1 MMTVCVRVVA
11 KEARV
16 PPTRSAPTEPPLR
29 IRLLGPIEVTGPAG
43 HAVFTGNRQPAL
55 VGLLALGAPDT
66 VSRTWLVDGLWGDE
80 PPRTAVKTLHSHIAR
95 LRQALDECGLV
106 DLVHTND
113 SGYQLTID
121 LATVDTH
128 RFEREVQLARTEL
141 AEGADT
147 AAVSRL
153 HRALDL
159 WRGDAFAGAEAYGWA
174 AGELVRLQEVRLAAL
189 CDLWEGELRLGRHTA
204 AVGELQRLLARHP
217 FHERLVGLA
226 LLALYRCGRTTDALN
241 LYHLLR
247 VHLREELG
255 AEPGSE
261 LAVLYVQMLRRDPAL
276 DHHGPAPVVVSPP
289 PTRPR
294 PRPAELPGPVGHFTG
309 RRDELAQLDAVA
321 ADPDVRVV
329 VISGA
334 AGMGKTALAVQWSH
348 RAAADFPDGQV
359 FLDLRGH
366 DPAVAVPPP
375 QALAHLLASLDQ
387 PDRGGAA
394 DGSDRVGLY
403 RSLTRDRRMLILA
416 DNAGTVAQILPL
428 VPANTA
434 TLLVVTSRHRLT
446 ALRTHHA
453 VKVVDLDALRRDE
466 ALDLLGS
473 VLGAQRLGREP
484 DSAARLVELCDR
496 MPLALQIAAAKLTS
510 RPLRDIADLTD
521 ELSTGERLDELSVEG
536 DSRNLRTVFATTY
549 EVLEPVTA
557 RVFRALGL
565 HPGVTFGPHLAAA
578 AAGVTPTAARH
589 ALDELAAVHL
599 VTEVANGR
607 YRFHDLIR
615 LYAREC
621 AQRGESEQARAAVV
635 DRVLDWYL
643 TVTDAANK
651 IVDRGRDRVRV
662 VVAHPPAT
670 LPFPADADRALS
682 FLDGERDNLLPVLT
696 CATERG
702 RPDTAWQMTYLV
714 TGFFD
719 SRGHWTQRIQLCR
732 LGLAAAR
739 AAGDPV
745 AEGLMGSG
753 LGVAYLSTRSFDEA
767 LTTLNQALEVLRAQ
781 GDKRGE
787 AHVRNNIAVA
797 LAGARRF
804 PEAVDA
810 YGQALAVHVA
820 EGNTLGVALTLSNLG
835 DAYVRMGQADLAL
848 DHLSRALAASREI
861 GNPRVEAVALGG
873 LGQAHRDRGEWDL
886 ATARFHDAL
895 VLRRRAGDRRYEAE
909 TLNNLG
915 LTEFARRRFTS
926 ASEHFRQALALS
938 RQQADPHQEA
948 IALAHLGRIDLA
960 VGDVAAAGEH
970 LGLALAARELAPD
983 PYEAAAIHRDL
994 GQLAARAGH
1003 AGQARHHDELAA
1015 ELFRQ
1020 VDAEAR

>member
-1 MMTVCVRVVA
+1 M
-11 KEARV
+11 
-16 PPTRSAPTEPPLR
+16 PPTGSAPTEPPPR

-43 HAVFTGNRQPAL
+43 PAVFTGNRQPAL

-95 LRQALDECGLV
+95 LRQALDDCGLV

-113 SGYQLTID
+113 SGYQLAID
-121 LATVDTH
+121 PAAVDTH
-128 RFEREVQLARTEL
+128 RFEREVRLARGEL
-141 AEGADT
+141 AEGADP

-174 AGELVRLQEVRLAAL
+174 AGELVRLEEVRLAAL
-189 CDLWEGELRLGRHTA
+189 CDLWEGELRLGRHTV
-204 AVGELQRLLARHP
+204 AVGELQRLLTRYP

-276 DHHGPAPVVVSPP
+276 DHHGPPTVPVTSPL
-289 PTRPR
+289 TRPR
-294 PRPAELPGPVGHFTG
+294 PRPAELPGSVGHFIG
-309 RRDELAQLDAVA
+309 RRAELAQLDAVV

-334 AGMGKTALAVQWSH
+334 AGMGKTALAVQWGH

-366 DPAVAVPPP
+366 DPAVAMPPAE
-375 QALAHLLASLDQ
+375 ALAHVLTSLDQ
-387 PDRGGAA
+387 PDRGSPA
-394 DGSDRVGLY
+394 DEPDRVGLY

-428 VPANTA
+428 VPANTG

-446 ALRTHHA
+446 ALKTHHA
-453 VKVVDLDALRRDE
+453 VKVIDLDALRPDE
-466 ALDLLGS
+466 ALNLLDA
-473 VLGAQRLGREP
+473 VLGTQRLAREP
-484 DSAARLVELCDR
+484 DSAVRLVELCDR

-510 RPLRDIADLTD
+510 RPMRDIADLTD
-521 ELSTGERLDELSVEG
+521 ELTTGERLDELSVEG
-536 DSRNLRTVFATTY
+536 DSRNLRAVFATTY

-557 RVFRALGL
+557 RVFRALGV
-565 HPGVTFGPHLAAA
+565 HPGTTFGPHLAAA
-578 AAGVTPTAARH
+578 AADVAPTAARR

-621 AQRGESEQARAAVV
+621 AHRGESEQVRADIVARI
-635 DRVLDWYL
+635 LDWYL
-643 TVTDAANK
+643 AIADAANK

-662 VVAHPPAT
+662 VVGHPPAT
-670 LPFPADADRALS
+670 LPFRAEADQALS
-682 FLDGERDNLLPVLT
+682 FLDGERDNLQPILT
-696 CATERG
+696 CAMDHG
-702 RPDTAWQMTYLV
+702 RPDVAWQMTYLV

-753 LGVAYLSTRSFDEA
+753 LGVAYLTTRRFDEA

-787 AHVRNNIAVA
+787 AHVRNNLAVTYA
-797 LAGARRF
+797 SARRF
-804 PEAVDA
+804 AEAVDA
-810 YGQALAVHVA
+810 YGQALALHLA

-835 DAYVRMGQADLAL
+835 DAYVRMGRADLAL

-861 GNPRVEAVALGG
+861 GNPRLEAAALGG

-895 VLRRRAGDRRYEAE
+895 ILRRQAGDRRYEAE

-915 LTEFARRRFTS
+915 LTEFARQRFTS
-926 ASEHFRQALALS
+926 ATERFLQSLALS
-938 RQQADPHQEA
+938 RELADPHQEA
-948 IALAHLGRIDLA
+948 IALAHLGRIAL
-960 VGDVAAAGEH
+960 AAGEVTAAGEY
-970 LGLALAARELAPD
+970 LSRALAARELAPD

-994 GQLAARAGH
+994 GQLAARAGRSP
-1003 AGQARHHDELAA
+1003 QARHHHELAVD
-1015 ELFRQ
+1015 LFRQ
-1020 VDAEAR
+1020 VDAVAAASADAD

>member
-1 MMTVCVRVVA
+1 M
-11 KEARV
+11 
-16 PPTRSAPTEPPLR
+16 PPTGSAPAEPPPP

-43 HAVFTGNRQPAL
+43 PAVFTGNRQPAL

-66 VSRTWLVDGLWGDE
+66 VSRTWLVDGLWGEE

-113 SGYQLTID
+113 SGYQLAID
-121 LATVDTH
+121 PAAVDTH
-128 RFEREVQLARTEL
+128 RFEREVRLAREEL

-147 AAVSRL
+147 AAVRRL

-174 AGELVRLQEVRLAAL
+174 AGELVRLGEVRLAAL

-204 AVGELQRLLARHP
+204 AVGELQRLLVRYP

-226 LLALYRCGRTTDALN
+226 LIALYRCGRTTDALN

-255 AEPGSE
+255 AEPGSD
-261 LAVLYVQMLRRDPAL
+261 LAVLYVQMLRRDPVL
-276 DHHGPAPVVVSPP
+276 DHRGPPPVLASAPAPL
-289 PTRPR
+289 TRPR

-309 RRDELAQLDAVA
+309 RRAELRQLDAVA
-321 ADPDVRVV
+321 ADPAVRVV

-334 AGMGKTALAVQWSH
+334 AGMGKTALAVQWGH

-359 FLDLRGH
+359 YLDLRGH
-366 DPAVAVPPP
+366 DPAIAVPAAE
-375 QALAHLLASLDQ
+375 ALAHVLASLDQ
-387 PDRGGAA
+387 PDRGGPA
-394 DGSDRVGLY
+394 DGLDRVGLY

-428 VPANTA
+428 VPANTT

-446 ALRTHHA
+446 ALKTHHA
-453 VKVVDLDALRRDE
+453 VKVVDLDALRPDE
-466 ALDLLGS
+466 ALDLLDT
-473 VLGAQRLGREP
+473 VLGSHRLAREP

-496 MPLALQIAAAKLTS
+496 MPLALQIAAAKLSS
-510 RPLRDIADLTD
+510 RPMRDIADLTD
-521 ELSTGERLDELSVEG
+521 ELTTGERLDELSVEG

-565 HPGVTFGPHLAAA
+565 HPGATFGPHLAAA
-578 AAGVTPTAARH
+578 AADVAPAAARR

-621 AQRGESEQARAAVV
+621 AHRGEPEQAQAGIVARI
-635 DRVLDWYL
+635 LDWYL
-643 TVTDAANK
+643 AVTDAANK

-662 VVAHPPAT
+662 AIDHPPAT
-670 LPFPADADRALS
+670 LPFRAEADQALS
-682 FLDGERDNLLPVLT
+682 FLDGERDNLLPVMT
-696 CATERG
+696 CAMDHG
-702 RPDTAWQMTYLV
+702 RPGTAWQMTYLV

-753 LGVAYLSTRSFDEA
+753 LGVAYLTTRNFDDA
-767 LTTLNQALEVLRAQ
+767 LTTLTQALEVLQTQ

-787 AHVRNNIAVA
+787 AHVRNNIAVT
-797 LAGARRF
+797 LASARRF

-810 YGQALAVHVA
+810 YGQALALHLA
-820 EGNTLGVALTLSNLG
+820 EGNRLGVALTLSNLG
-835 DAYVRMGQADLAL
+835 DAYVRMGRADLAL

-861 GNPRVEAVALGG
+861 GNARLEAAALGG
-873 LGQAHRDRGEWDL
+873 LGQAHRDLGEWDL

-895 VLRRRAGDRRYEAE
+895 VLRRQTGDRRYEAE

-915 LTEFARRRFTS
+915 LTEYARQRFTS
-926 ASEHFRQALALS
+926 ATEHFRQALTLS

-960 VGDVAAAGEH
+960 VGDAAAAGEH
-970 LGLALAARELAPD
+970 LSRALAVRELAPD
-983 PYEAAAIHRDL
+983 PYESDAIRADL
-994 GQLAARAGH
+994 DRLAARTG
-1003 AGQARHHDELAA
+1003 GSPP
-1015 ELFRQ
+1015 RQ
-1020 VDAEAR
+1020 PGGGGTGPPP

>member
-1 MMTVCVRVVA
+1 M
-11 KEARV
+11 
-16 PPTRSAPTEPPLR
+16 PPTRSAPAEPPPR
-29 IRLLGPIEVTGPAG
+29 IRLLGPIEVTGPGG

-121 LATVDTH
+121 PAAVDTH
-128 RFEREVQLARTEL
+128 RFEREVQLARAEL

-147 AAVSRL
+147 AAVGRL
-153 HRALDL
+153 HRALEL
-159 WRGDAFAGAEAYGWA
+159 WRGDAFAGAETYGWA
-174 AGELVRLQEVRLAAL
+174 AGELIRLQEVRLAAL
-189 CDLWEGELRLGRHTA
+189 CDLWEGELRLGRHTTA
-204 AVGELQRLLARHP
+204 AGELQGLLARHP

-226 LLALYRCGRTTDALN
+226 LLALYRCGRTTDALH
-241 LYHLLR
+241 LYHRLR

-255 AEPGSE
+255 AEPDAE
-261 LAVLYVQMLRRDPAL
+261 LAALYVQMLRRDPAL
-276 DHHGPAPVVVSPP
+276 DHRGPTPAREPSP
-289 PTRPR
+289 TLRVR

-309 RRDELAQLDAVA
+309 RREELAQLDAVA
-321 ADPDVRVV
+321 ADPGVRVV

-366 DPAVAVPPP
+366 DPAAAVPASD
-375 QALAHLLASLDQ
+375 ALAHVLAGLDQ
-387 PDRGGAA
+387 PDVGGPA
-394 DGSDRVGLY
+394 DGPARVGLY
-403 RSLTRDRRMLILA
+403 RSLTLDRRMLILA

-428 VPANTA
+428 VPANTT

-446 ALRTHHA
+446 ALKTHHA
-453 VKVVDLDALRRDE
+453 VKVIALDALRPDE
-466 ALDLLGS
+466 ALDLLDS
-473 VLGAQRLGREP
+473 VLGTQRLHREP
-484 DSAARLVELCDR
+484 DSAAQLIELCDR

-510 RPLRDIADLTD
+510 RPLRDIADLAE

-549 EVLEPVTA
+549 EVLEPTTA

-565 HPGVTFGPHLAAA
+565 HPGTTFSPHLAASAADVAPA
-578 AAGVTPTAARH
+578 AARQ

-599 VTEVANGR
+599 VTEIANGR

-621 AQRGESEQARAAVV
+621 AQRGESEQARADIA
-635 DRVLDWYL
+635 DRILDWYL
-643 TVTDAANK
+643 AVADAANK

-662 VVAHPPAT
+662 AVAHPPAT
-670 LPFPADADRALS
+670 LPFRPDAGQALS

-696 CATERG
+696 YAVDHG

-753 LGVAYLSTRSFDEA
+753 LGVAYLTTRSFDDA
-767 LTTLNQALEVLRAQ
+767 LTTLNQALHVLRAH

-804 PEAVDA
+804 AEAVDA
-810 YGQALAVHVA
+810 YGQALALHLA
-820 EGNTLGVALTLSNLG
+820 EGNKLGVTLTLSNLG
-835 DAYVRMGQADLAL
+835 DAYVRMGRADLAL
-848 DHLSRALAASREI
+848 GHLSRALAASREI
-861 GNPRVEAVALGG
+861 GNPRLEAVALGG
-873 LGQAHRDRGEWDL
+873 LGQAHRDRGEWEL

-895 VLRRRAGDRRYEAE
+895 TLRRQAGDRRYEAE

-915 LTEFARRRFTS
+915 LTELARQRLTPAR
-926 ASEHFRQALALS
+926 EHFHQALTLS
-938 RQQADPHQEA
+938 RQHADPHQEA
-948 IALAHLGRIDLA
+948 IALANLGRIDLA
-960 VGDVAAAGEH
+960 RGDAAAAGEH
-970 LGLALAARELAPD
+970 LSLALAARELAPD

-994 GQLAARAGH
+994 GQLAARAGRRP
-1003 AGQARHHDELAA
+1003 QARHHDELAA

-1020 VDAEAR
+1020 AGAEAPSAATA

>member
-1 MMTVCVRVVA
+1 M
-11 KEARV
+11 
-16 PPTRSAPTEPPLR
+16 PQTRSAPAEQAPR

-66 VSRTWLVDGLWGDE
+66 ISKTWLVDGLWGDE

-121 LATVDTH
+121 LGLVDAH
-128 RFEREVQLARTEL
+128 RFEREVRLARAEL
-141 AEGADT
+141 GDGADT

-174 AGELVRLQEVRLAAL
+174 AGELIRLEEVRLAAF
-189 CDLWEGELRLGRHTA
+189 CDLWDGELRLGRHVA
-204 AVGELQRLLARHP
+204 AVGELQRLLARYP

-226 LLALYRCGRTTDALN
+226 LLALYRCGRTNDALN

-255 AEPGSE
+255 AEPCSE
-261 LAVLYVQMLRRDPAL
+261 LAVLYVQMLRRDPVL
-276 DHHGPAPVVVSPP
+276 DQHGPAPVEVSSPLV
-289 PTRPR
+289 RPR

-309 RRDELAQLDAVA
+309 RSDELAQLDAAA
-321 ADPDVRVV
+321 ADPDVQVV

-334 AGMGKTALAVQWSH
+334 AGMGKTALAVQWGH

-366 DPAVAVPPP
+366 DPAVAVTPTE
-375 QALAHLLASLDQ
+375 ALAHVLAGLDQ
-387 PDRGGAA
+387 PDRGGPD
-394 DGSDRVGLY
+394 DGLGRVGLY

-416 DNAGTVAQILPL
+416 DNAGTVAQVLPL
-428 VPANTA
+428 VPANTD

-446 ALRTHHA
+446 ALKTHHA
-453 VKVVDLDALRRDE
+453 VKVVALDALRPDE
-466 ALDLLGS
+466 ALDLLDS
-473 VLGAQRLGREP
+473 VLGSQRLGREP
-484 DSAARLVELCDR
+484 DSAAELVELCDR

-510 RPLRDIADLTD
+510 RPMRDIADLAE

-536 DSRNLRTVFATTY
+536 DSRNLRTVFATAY

-565 HPGVTFGPHLAAA
+565 HPGATFGPHLAASA
-578 AAGVTPTAARH
+578 ADVTPTAARQ

-599 VTEVANGR
+599 VTEIANGR
-607 YRFHDLIR
+607 YRFHDLIG

-621 AQRGESEQARAAVV
+621 AQRGESEQARADIV
-635 DRVLDWYL
+635 DRILDWYL
-643 TVTDAANK
+643 TVADAANK

-662 VVAHPPAT
+662 AVAHPPPT
-670 LPFPADADRALS
+670 LPFRADADRALS
-682 FLDGERDNLLPVLT
+682 FLDGERENLLPVLT
-696 CATERG
+696 CAMDHG

-753 LGVAYLSTRSFDEA
+753 LGVAYVTTRSFDQA
-767 LTTLNQALEVLRAQ
+767 LTTLNQALEVLQAH

-810 YGQALAVHVA
+810 YGQALALHLA
-820 EGNTLGVALTLSNLG
+820 EGNELGVALTLSNLG

-861 GNPRVEAVALGG
+861 GNPRLEAVALGG
-873 LGQAHRDRGEWDL
+873 LGQAHRDRGEWEL

-895 VLRRRAGDRRYEAE
+895 ILRRQTGDRRYQAE

-915 LTEFARRRFTS
+915 LTEFARQQFTS
-926 ASEHFRQALALS
+926 ATEYFLQALTLS

-948 IALAHLGRIDLA
+948 IALANLGRIDLA
-960 VGDVAAAGEH
+960 AGDAAAAGEH
-970 LGLALAARELAPD
+970 LSLALSARELAPD
-983 PYEAAAIHRDL
+983 PYETAAIHRDL
-994 GQLAARAGH
+994 GQLAARTERTA
-1003 AGQARHHDELAA
+1003 QARHHDELAA
-1015 ELFRQ
+1015 ELFGQ
-1020 VDAEAR
+1020 AGAEAR

>member
-1 MMTVCVRVVA
+1 M
-11 KEARV
+11 
-16 PPTRSAPTEPPLR
+16 PPTGSAPTEPPLHV
-29 IRLLGPIEVTGPAG
+29 RLLGPIEVTGPAG
-43 HAVFTGNRQPAL
+43 PAVFTGNRQPAL

-66 VSRTWLVDGLWGDE
+66 VSRTWLVDGLWGDD

-106 DLVHTND
+106 DLVQTND
-113 SGYQLTID
+113 SGYQLAID
-121 LATVDTH
+121 PAAVDTH
-128 RFEREVQLARTEL
+128 RFEREVALARGEL
-141 AEGADT
+141 AQGADT
-147 AAVSRL
+147 AAVGRL

-159 WRGDAFAGAEAYGWA
+159 WRGDAFAGAETFGWA

-189 CDLWEGELRLGRHTA
+189 CDLWEGELRLGRHTV
-204 AVGELQRLLARHP
+204 AVGELQRLLSRHP

-255 AEPGSE
+255 AEPGSD
-261 LAVLYVQMLRRDPAL
+261 LTVLYVQMLRRDPAL
-276 DHHGPAPVVVSPP
+276 DHHGPPPVPVAPPL
-289 PTRPR
+289 TRPR

-309 RRDELAQLDAVA
+309 RRAELEQLDAVA
-321 ADPDVRVV
+321 ADPAVRVV

-334 AGMGKTALAVQWSH
+334 AGMGKTALAVQWGH

-366 DPAVAVPPP
+366 DPAVAVSPAE
-375 QALAHLLASLDQ
+375 ALAHLLASLDQ
-387 PDRGGAA
+387 PERGGA
-394 DGSDRVGLY
+394 DERDRVGLY
-403 RSLTRDRRMLILA
+403 RSLVRDRRMLILA
-416 DNAGTVAQILPL
+416 DNAGTVAQVLPL
-428 VPANTA
+428 VPASTA
-434 TLLVVTSRHRLT
+434 TLLVVTSRHRLA
-446 ALRTHHA
+446 ALKTHHA
-453 VKVVDLDALRRDE
+453 VKAVDLDAMRPDE
-466 ALDLLGS
+466 ALDLLDS
-473 VLGAQRLGREP
+473 VLGSQRLAREP

-510 RPLRDIADLTD
+510 RPMRGIADLTE
-521 ELSTGERLDELSVEG
+521 ELTTGERLDELSVTG

-565 HPGVTFGPHLAAA
+565 HPGTTFGPHLAAA
-578 AAGVTPTAARH
+578 AADVSLTAARH

-599 VTEVANGR
+599 VTEFANGR

-621 AQRGESEQARAAVV
+621 ALRGEPDAARADIT
-635 DRVLDWYL
+635 DRILDWYL
-643 TVTDAANK
+643 AITDAANK
-651 IVDRGRDRVRV
+651 VVDRGRDRVRV
-662 VVAHPPAT
+662 AVGHPPAT
-670 LPFPADADRALS
+670 LPFRAEADHALS

-696 CATERG
+696 CAMEHG
-702 RPDTAWQMTYLV
+702 RPDTAWQLTYLV

-753 LGVAYLSTRSFDEA
+753 LGVAYLTTRRFEEA
-767 LTTLNQALEVLRAQ
+767 LTTLNQALEVLHVQ

-787 AHVRNNIAVA
+787 AHVRNNIAVT
-797 LAGARRF
+797 LASARRF
-804 PEAVDA
+804 AEAVDA
-810 YGQALAVHVA
+810 YGQALALHLA

-835 DAYVRMGQADLAL
+835 DAYVRMGRADLAL
-848 DHLSRALAASREI
+848 DHLSRALTASREI
-861 GNPRVEAVALGG
+861 GNPRLEAVALGG
-873 LGQAHRDRGEWDL
+873 LGQAHRDLGEWDL

-895 VLRRRAGDRRYEAE
+895 VLRRQAGDRRYEAE

-915 LTEFARRRFTS
+915 LTEFARQRFSS
-926 ASEHFRQALALS
+926 ATEHFRQALALS
-938 RQQADPHQEA
+938 RQLADPHQEA

-960 VGDVAAAGEH
+960 AGLTTAAEDH
-970 LGLALAARELAPD
+970 LRRALASRELAPD

-1003 AGQARHHDELAA
+1003 SPRARHHDELAA
-1015 ELFRQ
+1015 DLLRQ
-1020 VDAEAR
+1020 AAAD